1 MTGTPDRDRAATRP
15 FLIAKDGDR
24 KYRLIVRETR
34 YNSQNFPIVTQ
45 TDVGETFQSAV
56 AARTFARERFGA
68 VAGEFALK

>member
-1 MTGTPDRDRAATRP
+1 LTGTPDRDRGATRP
-15 FLIAKDGDR
+15 FLIAKDGDG

-45 TDVGETFQSAV
+45 TDVGETFASAV
-56 AARTFARERFGA
+56 AARAFARERFGA